1 MEFKILNGSEITD
14 EKFDIFYNILKKSF
28 LKEEYRSFE
37 KQKALLNKKIYEILF
52 CSIEGKVAGIM
63 AFWHLEEFVF
73 VEHFA
78 VDEGLRGQGIG
89 SKMLDFIK
97 SNLKTFVIL
106 EVELPYNEINRSRI
120 DFYARNGI
128 KFNEFEYYQ
137 SPLNEGDKP
146 LALRIMSYPEGLS
159 AKKFKAVR
167 KKLVEAVYKS

>member
-106 EVELPYNEINRSRI
+106 EVELP
-120 DFYARNGI
+120 
-128 KFNEFEYYQ
+128 
-137 SPLNEGDKP
+137 
-146 LALRIMSYPEGLS
+146 
-159 AKKFKAVR
+159 
-167 KKLVEAVYKS
+167 